1 MGSTPTVPATYLDE
15 LINRKNMELNDLP
28 RELVD
33 RLRKEFENDGRIVQM
48 RVRQRELMQ
57 THLYG
62 QAIGIGTEIN
72 RLFDRF
78 LVEYMQATK
87 EEVEVIDVNKMPLS
101 DEDRVKL
108 SSLVVA
114 MFMCCDI
121 IESASMDAND
131 IVHKYDRDASIEA
144 FEEFGALA
152 KMAKEKIRYFRGEGS
167 YTKSMV
173 FSDKC
178 DDMYKMLLNK
188 AVSVVRAKDKK

>member
-1 MGSTPTVPATYLDE
+1 MD
-15 LINRKNMELNDLP
+15 INKIP
-28 RELVD
+28 RELID
-33 RLRKEFENDGRIVQM
+33 KLREQFEEDGRIVQM

-62 QAIGIGTEIN
+62 KAVSLGAEIN

-78 LVEYMQATK
+78 VVEYMNATK
-87 EEVEVIDVNKMPLS
+87 EEVEVVDVNKMPLS
-101 DEDRVKL
+101 NEDRVQL

-131 IVHKYDRDASIEA
+131 IVHRYDKDASIEA

-152 KMAKEKIRYFRGEGS
+152 KMAKEKIKYFRNEGS
-167 YTKSMV
+167 YMKDMV

-188 AVSVVRAKDKK
+188 AMSVVRARDKKEKK

>member
-1 MGSTPTVPATYLDE
+1 
-15 LINRKNMELNDLP
+15 MELNDLP

-33 RLRKEFENDGRIVQM
+33 RLRKEFEDDGRIVQM
-48 RVRQRELMQ
+48 RVRQRELMEK
-57 THLYG
+57 HLYG
-62 QAIGIGTEIN
+62 QAIGMGAEIN

-78 LVEYMQATK
+78 LVEYMKATK

-101 DEDRVKL
+101 NEDRMKL

-121 IESASMDAND
+121 IESASIDANS
-131 IVHKYDRDASIEA
+131 IVHKYDKDASIEA

-152 KMAKEKIRYFRGEGS
+152 KMAKEKIKYFRGEGS
-167 YTKSMV
+167 YMKSMV

-178 DDMYKMLLNK
+178 DDMYEMLLNK
-188 AVSVVRAKDKK
+188 AMSVVRARDKKEKK